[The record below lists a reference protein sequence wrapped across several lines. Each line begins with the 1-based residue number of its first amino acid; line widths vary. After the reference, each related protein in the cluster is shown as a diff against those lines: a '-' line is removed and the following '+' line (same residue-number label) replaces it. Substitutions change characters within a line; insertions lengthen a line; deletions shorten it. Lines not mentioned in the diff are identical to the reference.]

1 MISVIIPTLNA
12 ERDLAA
18 TLTALVPAAVD
29 RLIREVIIADGGST
43 DRTRKIADWAGAD
56 LVECQSGR
64 GSQLAAG
71 AKQARGKWLL
81 FLHADT
87 VLDESWTR
95 DALALMNQIDQGDRD
110 PSAAAFRFRL
120 DDKGFMPR
128 LLEALVAFRCQAL
141 RLPYGDQGL
150 LISRRLYDKLG
161 GFKDIPV
168 MEDVDIIRR
177 LGRARIVMLD
187 ANATTSAERYKLD
200 GYLAR
205 PLRNLLCLGLYA
217 VGVSPTKIAHVYR
230 GRRDASGPTLVRE
243 TV

>member
-1 MISVIIPTLNA
+1 M
-12 ERDLAA
+12 
-18 TLTALVPAAVD
+18 
-29 RLIREVIIADGGST
+29 
-43 DRTRKIADWAGAD
+43 
-56 LVECQSGR
+56 
-64 GSQLAAG
+64 
-71 AKQARGKWLL
+71 
-81 FLHADT
+81 
-87 VLDESWTR
+87 
-95 DALALMNQIDQGDRD
+95 
-110 PSAAAFRFRL
+110 
-120 DDKGFMPR
+120 
-128 LLEALVAFRCQAL
+128 
-141 RLPYGDQGL
+141 
-150 LISRRLYDKLG
+150 ISRRLYDKLG

-243 TV
+243 TA